1 MQEVLSIILTS
12 GRTAVDLAL
21 YLLLPV
27 MVIMLALMTALE
39 SRGVL
44 ARAAKVLA
52 PPLRIFGVPGS
63 GAFAMLQILFVSFAG
78 PVATLSLQNRDG
90 TAQRRIAAT
99 LAMVM
104 TMSQAN
110 VIFPMAAAGLNLGVI
125 LLTSVVGGLFAAALT
140 YFILTRSLGRED
152 KGAEVEELSSAERR
166 TRRSTWGDLVAG
178 GQEAVRI
185 VLAAVPA
192 LIIAI
197 FLVNVLRSVG
207 AIALAEQI
215 LAPIFALADLP
226 SAAVLPFAT
235 KYLAGGTAMMG
246 VSLELIREGTITM
259 QEFNRMA
266 GFLVNPLD
274 MVGVAVLAA
283 SGSRVAAIVR
293 PAVIG
298 ALAGVLL
305 RGILHLIIF

>member
-1 MQEVLSIILTS
+1 MQDVLSIILTS

-140 YFILTRSLGRED
+140 YFVLTRSLGAETP
-152 KGAEVEELSSAERR
+152 GAEGAALSTEPRP
-166 TRRSTWGDLVAG
+166 RRSIWGDLVAG

-215 LAPIFALADLP
+215 LAPLFALADLP